1 MESLLCPVLIE
12 RRSELD
18 TLTNALEEAGQ
29 GRGQTIFV
37 TGDAGVG
44 KSRLVREAA
53 ELATSRGFHV
63 LTGRGTESAVPVPY
77 RPVTEALM
85 GAARSGVTLD
95 IAGLAD
101 YRAAL
106 GSLVPEW
113 RQPNTRT
120 GQISAMILGEAV
132 LRLLTRPDWHGGSLL
147 VLEDLHWADPE
158 TLAFVEYLSDNIAGT
173 SVLCLITLRGIEGS
187 PASGL
192 LRSATSRRAAST
204 VDVPRLTRDAIESM
218 AACCLSADSVPHDIV
233 ELLADCD
240 GLPFAVEE
248 ILSASVSSGE
258 LIHENTGWRVNPDV
272 FTGVPDSIASSVRNR
287 LSALGTAIA
296 SVIVSAAIL
305 GRQFD
310 WPLLPKVSP
319 VTESDVL
326 AALKRAREVGLIEPV
341 GTGSQ
346 SFKFRHSLTREAII
360 ADLLPPDVA
369 SRSAAAAEAIEQA
382 HPGLPGTW
390 CQLAAGLRVAA
401 GQRVAAARL
410 LLTAGSR
417 DLAQGSLSSTIETL
431 RDARKLL
438 ASASADEPGLVIEI
452 DEQLAEALAMAGDFE
467 ALAAVTDELIAWLDT
482 SEEGLR
488 RQALADVRVA
498 MTRPADNPDI
508 ASAHLRAADV
518 IARKLE
524 DDRLTM
530 QVEAAAARL
539 ALATGEIEQAEELAR
554 QALAAAETAGLDQA
568 TDVALI
574 SLEVLGRRER
584 LRDLDAG
591 AKIFRR
597 AVEIAEQ
604 HEGGAWGIRARHELA
619 TIDMLRDGST
629 TSLAEVR
636 ELAHRAGVNPTTAT
650 IELQLANLWSLG
662 TDLDRARAMARQC
675 ERTSSE
681 VKLTRFAAKAISI
694 EANIAGIR
702 GDRKETERL
711 ARRAEALLPGDADLL
726 AATHGF
732 SRVLAALFSDDLP
745 RALRESTAAMSWAR
759 KKQTAAIRLR
769 GYYSSLQSPIA
780 APGRAVVLHALVL
793 AATGGDVA
801 AVIDRAR
808 FIGADKGWNRGCL
821 AYAEAVAAGRA
832 GDTARATE
840 LAEQGSA
847 HFAPFAP
854 WWNHLARRLV
864 AQHALQDGWGD
875 PVGWMRDAAH
885 EFDTTSHARLG
896 SACRG
901 ILRRAG
907 ERVPRAGRG
916 NSQVPPDMRRLGI
929 TSREMDVFALVARGM
944 SNSQIASALYISP
957 KTVETHVASLIAK
970 TSQSSR
976 RELVAHAAGHLPA
989 GGGGHGGAG
998 GSSPRDSAAGGHGGT
1013 GGSSRRNNAAGPDAA
1028 GLTPRPR
1035 QER

>member
-12 RRSELD
+12 RRDELD
-18 TLTNALEEAGQ
+18 ALATALDEAAR

-44 KSRLVREAA
+44 KSRLVRETAD
-53 ELATSRGFHV
+53 LATARGFHV

-85 GAARSGVTLD
+85 GAARGGITLD
-95 IAGLAD
+95 VPSLVD

-113 RQPNTRT
+113 RQPNVQT
-120 GQISAMILGEAV
+120 GQASAMILREAV

-158 TLAFVEYLSDNIAGT
+158 TLAFVEYLSDNIADT
-173 SVLCLITLRGIEGS
+173 SVLCLITQRDMAGS

-192 LRSATSRRAAST
+192 LRSATSRRAASII
-204 VDVPRLTRDAIESM
+204 DLPRLTPGAIERM
-218 AACCLSADSVPHDIV
+218 AAACLSADSVPPEV
-233 ELLADCD
+233 VGLLVDCD

-248 ILSASVSSGE
+248 ILAASASSGE
-258 LIHENTGWRVNPDV
+258 LVHEDSGWRVNPDV
-272 FTGVPDSIASSVRNR
+272 ATGVPDSIASSVRNR
-287 LSALGTAIA
+287 LSALGTDVAG
-296 SVIVSAAIL
+296 VIVSAAIL

-319 VTESDVL
+319 ASESDVL

-346 SFKFRHSLTREAII
+346 SFKFRHSLTREAIV

-369 SRSAAAAEAIEQA
+369 SKSAAAAQAIEEA

-390 CQLAAGLRVAA
+390 CQLAAELRAAA
-401 GQRVAAARL
+401 GERVAAARL
-410 LLTAGSR
+410 LLTAGAR

-431 RDARKLL
+431 CDARELL
-438 ASASADEPGLVIEI
+438 GSADERDLAIEI
-452 DEQLAEALAMAGDFE
+452 HEQLAEAYAMAGDFE
-467 ALAAVTDELIAWLDT
+467 ALVTMTDELIGWLDT
-482 SEEGLR
+482 SRDNLR
-488 RQALADVRVA
+488 RQALAQLRVA

-508 ASAHLRAADV
+508 AAARLHAADV
-518 IARKLE
+518 IARKL
-524 DDRLTM
+524 DDDELTM
-530 QVEAAAARL
+530 QVGAAAARL
-539 ALATGEIEQAEELAR
+539 ALASGEIERAEELAR
-554 QALAAAETAGLDQA
+554 RSLISAEQAGLDEA

-584 LRDLDAG
+584 LRDLVA
-591 AKIFRR
+591 AAAIFRR
-597 AVEIAEQ
+597 AVKIAEQ

-629 TSLAEVR
+629 RSLSDVR
-636 ELAHRAGVNPTTAT
+636 ELAHRAGVTPTTAT

-662 TDLDRARAMARQC
+662 TDLDKALAMARQC
-675 ERTSSE
+675 QRTSAE

-702 GDRKETERL
+702 GERKETERL
-711 ARRAEALLPGDADLL
+711 ARRAEALLPGDADTL

-732 SRVLAALFSDDLP
+732 ARALAALFADDLP
-745 RALRESTAAMSWAR
+745 RAMRESTAAMSWAR
-759 KKQTAAIRLR
+759 EKQTTAIRAR
-769 GYYSSLQSPIA
+769 GYYSSLQSPIS
-780 APGRAVVLHALVL
+780 APGRAVVLHTLLL
-793 AATGGDVA
+793 AATGGDIASA
-801 AVIDRAR
+801 AERAR
-808 FIGADKGWNRGCL
+808 YIGADKGWNHGCL

-832 GDTARATE
+832 GDAARATE
-840 LAEQGSA
+840 LAEEGSA
-847 HFAPFAP
+847 HFAPYAP

-864 AQHALQDGWGD
+864 AEHALQDGWGD
-875 PVGWMRDAAH
+875 PVGWMRAAAH
-885 EFDTTSHARLG
+885 EFDATSHARLA

-916 NSQVPPDMRRLGI
+916 NTEVPTDMRRLGV
-929 TSREMDVFALVARGM
+929 TSREMDVFVLVARGL
-944 SNSQIASALYISP
+944 SNSQIAGELYISP

-970 TSQSSR
+970 TRQSSR
-976 RELVAHAAGHLPA
+976 RELVAHAAGHSPA
-989 GGGGHGGAG
+989 Q
-998 GSSPRDSAAGGHGGT
+998 PEAA
-1013 GGSSRRNNAAGPDAA
+1013 DF
-1028 GLTPRPR
+1028 TPRPR
-1035 QER
+1035 QGH

>member
-12 RRSELD
+12 RRDELD
-18 TLTNALEEAGQ
+18 ALATALDEAAR

-44 KSRLVREAA
+44 KSRLVRETAG
-53 ELATSRGFHV
+53 LATARGFHV

-85 GAARSGVTLD
+85 GAARGGVTLD
-95 IAGLAD
+95 TPSLAD

-113 RQPNTRT
+113 RQPSAQT
-120 GQISAMILGEAV
+120 GQISAMILREAV

-147 VLEDLHWADPE
+147 ILEDLHWADPE
-158 TLAFVEYLSDNIAGT
+158 TLALIEYLSDNIADT
-173 SVLCLITLRGIEGS
+173 NVLCLITQRDIDGS

-192 LRSATSRRAAST
+192 LRSATSRRAASI
-204 VDVPRLTRDAIESM
+204 VDLPRLTPGAIERM
-218 AACCLSADSVPHDIV
+218 AAACLSADSVPPDV
-233 ELLADCD
+233 VDLLVDCD

-248 ILSASVSSGE
+248 ILAASASSGE
-258 LIHENTGWRVNPDV
+258 LVHEDSGWRVNPDV
-272 FTGVPDSIASSVRNR
+272 ATGVPDSIASSVRNR

-296 SVIVSAAIL
+296 GVIVSAAIL

-310 WPLLPKVSP
+310 WPLLPKVSRAS
-319 VTESDVL
+319 ESDVL

-341 GTGSQ
+341 GTGSL
-346 SFKFRHSLTREAII
+346 SFKFRHSLTRDAIV

-369 SRSAAAAEAIEQA
+369 SKSAAAAQAIEET

-390 CQLAAGLRVAA
+390 CQLAAELRAAA
-401 GQRVAAARL
+401 GQRIAAARL
-410 LLTAGSR
+410 LLTAGGR

-431 RDARKLL
+431 RDARKLI
-438 ASASADEPGLVIEI
+438 ATAPADERDLAIEI

-467 ALAAVTDELIAWLDT
+467 ALAKVTDELIACLDT
-482 SEEGLR
+482 SEEDLR
-488 RQALADVRVA
+488 RQALAEVRVA

-508 ASAHLRAADV
+508 AAAHLHAADA
-518 IARKLE
+518 IARKLD
-524 DDRLTM
+524 DDRLTR
-530 QVEAAAARL
+530 QVGATAARL

-554 QALAAAETAGLDQA
+554 RSLISAEQAGLDEA

-584 LRDLDAG
+584 LRDLVA
-591 AKIFRR
+591 AAAIFRR

-629 TSLAEVR
+629 RSLSDVR
-636 ELAHRAGVNPTTAT
+636 ELAHRAGVTPTTAT

-662 TDLDRARAMARQC
+662 TDLDKALAMARQC
-675 ERTSSE
+675 QRTSAE
-681 VKLTRFAAKAISI
+681 VKLTRFAGKAISI

-711 ARRAEALLPGDADLL
+711 ARRAEALLPGDADTF

-732 SRVLAALFSDDLP
+732 ARVLAALFTDDLP
-745 RALRESTAAMSWAR
+745 RAMRDSTIAMSWAR
-759 KKQTAAIRLR
+759 EKRTTAIRLR
-769 GYYSSLQSPIA
+769 GYYSSLQSPIS
-780 APGRAVVLHALVL
+780 APGRAVALHALLL

-801 AVIDRAR
+801 SVVERAR
-808 FIGADKGWNRGCL
+808 DIGADKGWNAGCL
-821 AYAEAVAAGRA
+821 AYAEAVTAGRA
-832 GDTARATE
+832 GDAARATE
-840 LAEQGSA
+840 LAEEGSA

-864 AQHALQDGWGD
+864 AERALQDEWGD

-885 EFDTTSHARLG
+885 EFDATSHARLA

-916 NSQVPPDMRRLGI
+916 NTEVPTDMRRLGV
-929 TSREMDVFALVARGM
+929 TSREMDVFVLVARGM
-944 SNSQIASALYISP
+944 SNSQIAGELYISP

-970 TSQSSR
+970 TRQSSR
-976 RELVAHAAGHLPA
+976 RELVAHAAGHSPA
-989 GGGGHGGAG
+989 Q
-998 GSSPRDSAAGGHGGT
+998 PEAAEF
-1013 GGSSRRNNAAGPDAA
+1013 
-1028 GLTPRPR
+1028 TPRPR
-1035 QER
+1035 QGQ

>member
-12 RRSELD
+12 RRDELD
-18 TLTNALEEAGQ
+18 ALTDALDEAAH

-53 ELATSRGFHV
+53 GLATARGFHV

-95 IAGLAD
+95 IPGLAD

-113 RQPNTRT
+113 RQPEVRT

-158 TLAFVEYLSDNIAGT
+158 TLAFVEYLSDNIADT
-173 SVLCLITLRGIEGS
+173 SVLCLITLRSIEGS
-187 PASGL
+187 SASGL
-192 LRSATSRRAAST
+192 LRSATSRRAATT
-204 VDVPRLTRDAIESM
+204 VDVPRLSRDAIERM
-218 AACCLSADSVPHDIV
+218 AAACLSADSVPHDVV

-248 ILSASVSSGE
+248 ILSASASSGE
-258 LIHENTGWRVNPDV
+258 LIHEDSGWRVNPAV
-272 FTGVPDSIASSVRNR
+272 STGVPDSIASSVRNR

-296 SVIVSAAIL
+296 GVIVSAAIL

-310 WPLLPKVSP
+310 WPLLPRVSP
-319 VTESDVL
+319 VSESDVL
-326 AALKRAREVGLIEPV
+326 AALKRGREVGLIEPV

-346 SFKFRHSLTREAII
+346 SFKFRHSLTRDAII

-369 SRSAAAAEAIEQA
+369 TKSAAAAAAIEHA

-390 CQLAAGLRVAA
+390 CQLAAELRVAA

-438 ASASADEPGLVIEI
+438 NSTSADEPGLVVEI
-452 DEQLAEALAMAGDFE
+452 DEQLAEALAMAGDLE
-467 ALAAVTDELIAWLDT
+467 ALDTVTDELIAWLGT
-482 SEEGLR
+482 SEEDLR

-498 MTRPADNPDI
+498 MTRPADNPEI
-508 ASAHLRAADV
+508 AASHLRAADV
-518 IARKLE
+518 IARKLD

-530 QVEAAAARL
+530 QVEATAARL

-554 QALAAAETAGLDQA
+554 EALASAEQTGLAEA

-591 AKIFRR
+591 EKIFRR

-629 TSLAEVR
+629 SSLAEVR
-636 ELAHRAGVNPTTAT
+636 ELAHRAGVTPTTAT

-662 TDLDRARAMARQC
+662 TDLDKALATARQC

-711 ARRAEALLPGDADLL
+711 ARRAEALLPGDADTL

-732 SRVLAALFSDDLP
+732 ARVLAALFGDDLP
-745 RALRESTAAMSWAR
+745 RAMRESTVAMSWAR
-759 KKQTAAIRLR
+759 QRQTDAMRLR
-769 GYYSSLQSPIA
+769 GYYSSLQSPIS
-780 APGRAVVLHALVL
+780 APGRAVALHALL
-793 AATGGDVA
+793 EAATGGDVGT
-801 AVIDRAR
+801 VIERAR
-808 FIGADKGWNRGCL
+808 HIGANKGWNLGCL

-832 GDTARATE
+832 GATARATE
-840 LAEQGSA
+840 IAEQGNA
-847 HFAPFAP
+847 YFAPFAP

-864 AQHALQDGWGD
+864 SEHALQDGWGD

-885 EFDTTSHARLG
+885 EFDATSHARLA

-944 SNSQIASALYISP
+944 SNSQIATELYISP

-976 RELVAHAAGHLPA
+976 RELVAHAAGQRPS
-989 GGGGHGGAG
+989 GGGGGSAPRAG
-998 GSSPRDSAAGGHGGT
+998 TSKPE
-1013 GGSSRRNNAAGPDAA
+1013 AA

-1035 QER
+1035 QPR